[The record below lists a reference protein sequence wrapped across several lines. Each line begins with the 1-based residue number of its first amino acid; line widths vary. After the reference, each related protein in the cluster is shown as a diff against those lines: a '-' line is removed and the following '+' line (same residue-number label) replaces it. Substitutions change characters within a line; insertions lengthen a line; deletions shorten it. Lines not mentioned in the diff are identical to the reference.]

1 MSFKKSSKE
10 WFFLSGRIKK
20 LEEKIAKREQ
30 RIEKLNDNLKEKSR
44 LATDK
49 DLLFNLKYS
58 EVFKRLQET
67 GVSPDEALKA
77 LDYEAEKSQVGTE
90 VKEDNLNNS
99 TMREG
104 AQSYAKTY

>member
-1 MSFKKSSKE
+1 MSD
-10 WFFLSGRIKK
+10 RIKK
-20 LEEKIAKREQ
+20 LEGKIAKREQ
-30 RIEKLNDNLKEKSR
+30 RIEKLNDNLKEEKSR

-67 GVSPDEALKA
+67 GVSSDEALKA
-77 LDYEAEKSQVGTE
+77 LGNEVEKSQVETE

>member
-1 MSFKKSSKE
+1 MSD
-10 WFFLSGRIKK
+10 RIQK
-20 LEEKIAKREQ
+20 LEGKIAKREQ
-30 RIEKLNDNLKEKSR
+30 RIEKLNDNLKEERSR

-77 LDYEAEKSQVGTE
+77 LENEVEKSQVETE
-90 VKEDNLNNS
+90 VKEDNLDTS

-104 AQSYAKTY
+104 AQIYAKTY

>member
-1 MSFKKSSKE
+1 MV
-10 WFFLSGRIKK
+10 FLSDRIKK
-20 LEEKIAKREQ
+20 LEGKIVKREQ
-30 RIEKLNDNLKEKSR
+30 RIEKLNDNLKDEKSR

-77 LDYEAEKSQVGTE
+77 LDNEVEKSQVETE

>member
-1 MSFKKSSKE
+1 M
-10 WFFLSGRIKK
+10 SGRIKK

-30 RIEKLNDNLKEKSR
+30 RIEKLNDNLKEEKSR

-77 LDYEAEKSQVGTE
+77 LDYEVEKSQVETE

>member
-1 MSFKKSSKE
+1 MSD
-10 WFFLSGRIKK
+10 RIKK
-20 LEEKIAKREQ
+20 LKEKIAKREQ
-30 RIEKLNDNLKEKSR
+30 RIEKLNDNLKDEKSR

-49 DLLFNLKYS
+49 DLLFNLEYS

-77 LDYEAEKSQVGTE
+77 LNNGVEKNQVE
-90 VKEDNLNNS
+90 NDVKEDNPNNS

-104 AQSYAKTY
+104 AQGYAKTY

>member
-1 MSFKKSSKE
+1 MSD
-10 WFFLSGRIKK
+10 RIKK

-30 RIEKLNDNLKEKSR
+30 RIEKLNDNLKDERSR

-49 DLLFNLKYS
+49 ELLFNLQYS
-58 EVFKRLQET
+58 EVFKRIQET

-77 LDYEAEKSQVGTE
+77 IVSGVEKNQVETE
-90 VKEDNLNNS
+90 VKEDNPNNS

-104 AQSYAKTY
+104 AQDYVETH

>member
-1 MSFKKSSKE
+1 VV
-10 WFFLSGRIKK
+10 FLSGRIKK

-30 RIEKLNDNLKEKSR
+30 RIEKLNDNLKEEKSR

-77 LDYEAEKSQVGTE
+77 LDYEVEKSQVGTE

>member
-1 MSFKKSSKE
+1 VV
-10 WFFLSGRIKK
+10 FLSGRIKK
-20 LEEKIAKREQ
+20 LEEEKIAKREQ
-30 RIEKLNDNLKEKSR
+30 RIEKLNDNLKKKKSR

-77 LDYEAEKSQVGTE
+77 LDYEVEKSQVGTE

>member
-1 MSFKKSSKE
+1 MV
-10 WFFLSGRIKK
+10 FLSGRIKK

-30 RIEKLNDNLKEKSR
+30 RIEKLNDNLKEEKSR

-77 LDYEAEKSQVGTE
+77 LEYEVEKSQVETE
-90 VKEDNLNNS
+90 VKEDSLNNS

>member
-1 MSFKKSSKE
+1 MV
-10 WFFLSGRIKK
+10 FLSGRIKK

-30 RIEKLNDNLKEKSR
+30 RIEKLNDNLKEEKSR

-77 LDYEAEKSQVGTE
+77 LDYEVEKSQVETE

>member
-1 MSFKKSSKE
+1 MV
-10 WFFLSGRIKK
+10 FLSDRIKK
-20 LEEKIAKREQ
+20 LEGKIVKREQ
-30 RIEKLNDNLKEKSR
+30 RIEKLNDNLKDEKSR

-77 LDYEAEKSQVGTE
+77 LDYEVEKSQVETE

>member
-1 MSFKKSSKE
+1 M
-10 WFFLSGRIKK
+10 
-20 LEEKIAKREQ
+20 
-30 RIEKLNDNLKEKSR
+30 
-44 LATDK
+44 
-49 DLLFNLKYS
+49 
-58 EVFKRLQET
+58 FKRLQET

-77 LDYEAEKSQVGTE
+77 LDYEVEKSQVGTE

>member
-1 MSFKKSSKE
+1 M
-10 WFFLSGRIKK
+10 SGRIKK

-30 RIEKLNDNLKEKSR
+30 RIEKLNDNLKEEKSR

-77 LDYEAEKSQVGTE
+77 LDYEVEKSQVETE
-90 VKEDNLNNS
+90 VKEDNINNS

>member
-1 MSFKKSSKE
+1 MSD
-10 WFFLSGRIKK
+10 RIKK
-20 LEEKIAKREQ
+20 LEGKIVKREQ
-30 RIEKLNDNLKEKSR
+30 RIEKLNDNLKDEKSR

-77 LDYEAEKSQVGTE
+77 LDNEVEKSQVETE

>member
-1 MSFKKSSKE
+1 MV
-10 WFFLSGRIKK
+10 FLSDRIQK
-20 LEEKIAKREQ
+20 LEGKIAKREQ
-30 RIEKLNDNLKEKSR
+30 RIEKLNDNLKEERSR

-77 LDYEAEKSQVGTE
+77 LENEVEKSQVETE
-90 VKEDNLNNS
+90 VKEDNLDTS

-104 AQSYAKTY
+104 AQIYAKTY

>member
-1 MSFKKSSKE
+1 
-10 WFFLSGRIKK
+10 LSGRIKK

-30 RIEKLNDNLKEKSR
+30 RIEKLNDNLKEEKN

-77 LDYEAEKSQVGTE
+77 LDYEVEKSQVGTE